1 MLVKAV
7 LAAVLAPVAVTAQL
21 HQLAVNAGL
30 EYFGIAVGES
40 AVQQDSAYRNIVN
53 DKREFGQLVPEN
65 GQKWDSTE
73 PNQGQFN
80 YRNADIVPNVA
91 KQNGQLLRCHALV
104 WHSQLPGWV
113 NSGSWNRQTLQSVME
128 VHINNVMGHFKG
140 ACYHWDV
147 INEAINDDGTW
158 RPSPF
163 YNTFGTDFFAL
174 SFRLAKA
181 ADPNTKLYY
190 NDYNLEYN
198 QAKTDKAVE
207 LVRIVQAAGAPIDG
221 VGFQGHLIVG
231 STPSRSALSTTLRRF
246 TSLGVEVAYTEID
259 IRHPS
264 VPSSASARVTQANDY
279 ANVVGSCLDVA
290 GCVGITI
297 WGFTDKYSWVPGTF
311 PGTGEALIYDNNFNK
326 KPAWTS
332 ISSLLAASAKPT
344 GGQPI
349 TTLTTS
355 TRSAIITP
363 PPTTTTTTTPAAPTT
378 TPGSGPEQTRWGQ
391 CGGNGWQGPTR
402 CQSPYTCQVLNPWY
416 SQCL

>member
-1 MLVKAV
+1 MLIKAI
-7 LAAVLAPVAVTAQL
+7 LAAVLAPAAVTAQL

-30 EYFGIAVGES
+30 QYFGIAVGES
-40 AVQQDSAYRNIVN
+40 AVQQDSTYRSYVN
-53 DKREFGQLVPEN
+53 NKAEFGQLVPEN

-73 PNQGQFN
+73 PQRGNFN
-80 YRNADIVPNVA
+80 YNSANIVPNVA
-91 KQNGQLLRCHALV
+91 KQNGQILRCHALV
-104 WHSQLPGWV
+104 WHSQLPNWV

-181 ADPNTKLYY
+181 ADPSVKLYY

-207 LVRIVQAAGAPIDG
+207 LVKIVQAAGAPIDG

-231 STPSRSALSTTLRRF
+231 STPGRSALANTLRRF
-246 TSLGVEVAYTEID
+246 TALGLEVAYTEID
-259 IRHPS
+259 IRHSS
-264 VPSSASARVTQANDY
+264 VPASQSARVTQGNDY
-279 ANVVGSCLDVA
+279 ANVIGSCLDVA

-311 PGTGEALIYDNNFNK
+311 PGTGEALIYDNNFSK

-332 ISSLLAASAKPT
+332 ISSLLAANAKAT
-344 GGQPI
+344 GAPG
-349 TTLTTS
+349 TTLTTA
-355 TRSAIITP
+355 TRTTSAVITP
-363 PPTTTTTTTPAAPTT
+363 PPGPTT
-378 TPGSGPEQTRWGQ
+378 TQAPPTQPEQVRWGQ
-391 CGGNGWQGPTR
+391 CGGNGWSGPTR
-402 CQSPYTCQVLNPWY
+402 CQSPYTCQVINPWY
-416 SQCL
+416 HQCL